1 MVYKTKWKMMLIV
14 GGLIAQ
20 FARHVWMEY
29 KIKMKKILIA
39 EDLCVSLVY
48 KRKHAS
54 MEYKIKTRKIST
66 VEDPALTVTVY
77 ILFNVI
83 DGILVL
89 YTITHCVM
97 IF

>member
-1 MVYKTKWKMMLIV
+1 M

-20 FARHVWMEY
+20 FARHVRMEY
-29 KIKMKKILIA
+29 KIKMKKTLIA
-39 EDLCVSLVY
+39 EDLCVTLVH

-66 VEDPALTVTVY
+66 VEDPALPVTVD

-83 DGILVL
+83 DDVLVI
-89 YTITHCVM
+89 YTIAHCVM

>member
-1 MVYKTKWKMMLIV
+1 MLIV

-39 EDLCVSLVY
+39 EVPCVMLVH
-48 KRKHAS
+48 KKKHAS

-66 VEDPALTVTVY
+66 VEDPALPVTVDF
-77 ILFNVI
+77 LFNVI
-83 DGILVL
+83 DDILVI
-89 YTITHCVM
+89 YNCVM
-97 IF
+97 IFEIV